1 MLDASEYLHLAINAS
16 KKGDHH
22 AALDY
27 LSKALELEPNNAA
40 IHYFR
45 AAEHAEL
52 GMTERAH
59 AEMIDALELN
69 PEMDIA
75 RFQLGLLSLQ
85 LSKADEARNAFGSLS
100 TKSSDMSLREFSGA
114 YLELLDE
121 NTETAISRLTMGLAS
136 CSNTALEADMKRVL
150 ASISD
155 KSNLKTTDK
164 SEPALFLGAY
174 RDTLEI
180 P

>member
-22 AALDY
+22 AALDC
-27 LSKALELEPNNAA
+27 LNTALELEPKNAA

-52 GMTERAH
+52 GMMERAH
-59 AEMIDALELN
+59 AEMVGALELN
-69 PEMDIA
+69 PEMDMA

-85 LSKADEARNAFGSLS
+85 LSKVDEARNAFDSLS
-100 TKSSDMSLREFSGA
+100 AKSPDISLREFSGA
-114 YLELLDE
+114 YLELLNE
-121 NTETAISRLTMGLAS
+121 NTETAINRLTMGLAS
-136 CSNTALEADMKRVL
+136 CSNAALKADMKRVL
-150 ASISD
+150 SSISD
-155 KSNLKTTDK
+155 TSNVPLPDK
-164 SEPALFLGAY
+164 AEPALFLGAY